1 MLRHPKHPIMNDPA
15 KNRPPQ
21 KSADIDWSAI
31 AASASFKDLVAH
43 KKAFIVPAFIF
54 FLIYYLS
61 LAVLVGYAP
70 KLAAMRVIGAV
81 NVAYLFALSQF
92 VVGWLIAALYLF
104 AAAKFDSLAEHI
116 LTQEKKQREG
126 N

>member
-1 MLRHPKHPIMNDPA
+1 MNDPA
-15 KNRPPQ
+15 KNKSPQ

-31 AASASFKDLVAH
+31 AASASFKDLVAR

-70 KLAAMRVIGAV
+70 KLAAMRVIGTV
-81 NVAYLFALSQF
+81 NIAYLFALSQF
-92 VVGWLIAALYLF
+92 VVGWAIAALYLL
-104 AAAKFDSLAEHI
+104 AAAEFDSLAEHI
-116 LTQEKKQREG
+116 L
-126 N
+126 